1 MDLAV
6 ASPATVSRCGMVYMD
21 ASQVGCRPLMLSWL
35 NTLPEALS
43 GAPSSHLLALYDWL
57 VPVCLRWLRREVR
70 EVSPTLDGNLV
81 ASLQHVIAASA
92 TAIPAGLAED
102 EVVKRV
108 EGVFLFA
115 LTWTAGGSIAST
127 ADRSAFDT
135 MLRAATASQ
144 LKRTELIFQYSCSV
158 LCCLRHSSGTA
169 SWVPFRCR

>member
-35 NTLPEALS
+35 KTLPQALS
-43 GAPSSHLLALYDWL
+43 GSPSQHLLGLYDWL

-81 ASLQHVIAASA
+81 VSLQRVISSTAAA
-92 TAIPAGLAED
+92 LPQTLTED

-108 EGVFLFA
+108 EGIFLFA
-115 LTWTAGGSIAST
+115 LTWTVGGSIESPNH
-127 ADRSAFDT
+127 RVAFDF
-135 MLRAATASQ
+135 MLRAAASSQ
-144 LKRTELIFQYSCSV
+144 LKSTE
-158 LCCLRHSSGTA
+158 SSRI
-169 SWVPFRCR
+169 VPLACP

>member
-35 NTLPEALS
+35 NTLPETLA
-43 GAPSSHLLALYDWL
+43 GEPTHHLLALYDWL

-81 ASLQHVIAASA
+81 ASLQHVIAATAA
-92 TAIPAGLAED
+92 TLPEGLAED

-108 EGVFLFA
+108 EAVFLFA

-127 ADRSAFDT
+127 TGRAAFDE
-135 MLRAATASQ
+135 MLRAATASH
-144 LKRTELIFQYSCSV
+144 LKSAHASQNFCTF
-158 LCCLRHSSGTA
+158 LC
-169 SWVPFRCR
+169 V

>member
-35 NTLPEALS
+35 NTLPETLS
-43 GAPSSHLLALYDWL
+43 GPPARHLLALYDWL

-81 ASLQHVIAASA
+81 ASLQHVIAAT
-92 TAIPAGLAED
+92 TAALPQGLAED
-102 EVVKRV
+102 EVVKRM

-127 ADRSAFDT
+127 ADRAAFDI
-135 MLRAATASQ
+135 MMRAATSSQ
-144 LKRTELIFQYSCSV
+144 LKSTQFSSMPVV
-158 LCCLRHSSGTA
+158 LVYCLRCNQL
-169 SWVPFRCR
+169 P